1 MRINVP
7 FRLLKIEGN
16 GFHLLLAVKINN
28 KAARMII
35 DTGASST
42 VFDKTRIAKLL
53 QGEEVADN
61 EQLSTGLGT
70 NSMLS
75 QRVEIKKLKIGA
87 LELKKYPAIVL
98 DLNHVNQTYQQLGL
112 PEVEG
117 VLGSDVF
124 HNYKAV
130 IDFAKKIISLEIPK
144 QKKTAKKKTVTAAK
158 KKIGKAKKVKN
169 KKVVVVST
177 KKKVAAKKAVKKK
190 VLSSKR

>member
-1 MRINVP
+1 MRIKVP

-28 KAARMII
+28 KPARMII

-42 VFDKTRIAKLL
+42 VFDKTRIALL
-53 QGEEVADN
+53 LKGEQVADN
-61 EQLSTGLGT
+61 DQLSTGLGT

-75 QRVEIKKLKIGA
+75 QRVEIKKLKIGT
-87 LELKKYPAIVL
+87 LELKDYPAIVL

-130 IDFAKKIISLEIPK
+130 IDFAKKHISLDVPK
-144 QKKTAKKKTVTAAK
+144 QKKVAKKKATTSK
-158 KKIGKAKKVKN
+158 KKITKTKKSGN
-169 KKVVVVST
+169 KKLVVVST
-177 KKKVAAKKAVKKK
+177 KKKAAVKKNNK
-190 VLSSKR
+190 KKR